1 MQILPGFNHTLSGH
15 FVTFFLPG
23 RPVFKRSGWATG
35 GNTYFFDFAF
45 SIGAYPFFS
54 FPFAFPFS
62 FSAAAVFSAAAAAA
76 VAARRACFAEYGV
89 PWLFALSLPF
99 FSVRVAG
106 PSIVLWIVLPPSLR
120 DGRGLTF
127 LAKEATD
134 G

>member
-1 MQILPGFNHTLSGH
+1 LSP
-15 FVTFFLPG
+15 FFHQADQFSKE
-23 RPVFKRSGWATG
+23 VAATTG

-45 SIGAYPFFS
+45 SIGIGVAHFFS

-62 FSAAAVFSAAAAAA
+62 FAVAVAAAAAAAVA

-106 PSIVLWIVLPPSLR
+106 PSIVVCGSS
-120 DGRGLTF
+120 
-127 LAKEATD
+127 
-134 G
+134 